1 MPLCLTVNP
10 VTEAFRDLFIRRVPT
25 IPATDFLESEF

>member
-1 MPLCLTVNP
+1 VPLRLAVDP
-10 VTEAFRDLFIRRVPT
+10 VTEAFRDLFIWLGAT